1 MVKFIQTKKVVQS
14 IKSKNIQK
22 DLMKMITRTEK
33 TVKVSKKTAGIHV
46 SNLIR
51 TAVSLENTLPKK
63 TRKSLVNA
71 IFNDTKEEL
80 PHQWARYTDHEC
92 TGKGCI
98 PHVGTDCAED
108 TVTHACYSY

>member
-1 MVKFIQTKKVVQS
+1 MVKFIESRKIVKS

-22 DLMKMITRTEK
+22 DFVSMIGRIEK
-33 TVKVSKKTAGIHV
+33 TAKVNKKTAGVHI

-63 TRKSLVNA
+63 TRSSLVNA
-71 IFNDTKEEL
+71 IFNDTKGV
-80 PHQWARYTDHEC
+80 PHQWARYPDHEC
-92 TGKGCI
+92 TGNGCS
-98 PHVGTDCAED
+98 PHMGTDCAED